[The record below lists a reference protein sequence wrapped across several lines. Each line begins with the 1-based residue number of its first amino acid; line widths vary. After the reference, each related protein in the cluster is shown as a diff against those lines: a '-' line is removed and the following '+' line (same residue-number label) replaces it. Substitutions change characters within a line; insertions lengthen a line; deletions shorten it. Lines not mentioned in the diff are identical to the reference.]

1 MGAWRC
7 SARTAWSQHRPARD
21 EWPRRHFALRR
32 VRRRA
37 RRDGHAALHW
47 EPRNKTAGLGG
58 IRVMQWRISSLVKT
72 FVSPDSSLG
81 ELDAQSVATLIATA
95 SDIALVVDADGTIR
109 DIAFQSEEL
118 ADDLDGSG
126 GWVGRKLMATVVPD
140 SRPKVTHLLADAAAH
155 NTKPKWRHLNHAALD
170 GRSIPVLYCAVQVG
184 QDGRMVAFGRD
195 LRAMS
200 SLQQKLMTAQ
210 EALERDY
217 SRMREVEARYRLL
230 FQMSS
235 EAVLILDTVRHRV
248 VEANPAARALFGG
261 RADQASGQALGDI
274 FSPDTLD
281 SIAAH
286 LGAIRAD
293 GRAEEF
299 TARLAGDG
307 AEVLV
312 AASLFRQEN
321 ATLFLVRI
329 SPAPA
334 DTTRVPDVK
343 RKLLRLVESAPD
355 GFVVTD
361 STGNIL
367 TANNAFLEMAGLA
380 DEDMARGESL
390 DRWVG
395 TSGVELDLLI
405 TNLRQRG
412 SVRFFTTT
420 VRGEDT
426 ASAQVEIS
434 AVSIGNGGQPSF
446 GFAIR
451 AIGPRLQVEPRASR
465 PLPRSIEQLTELIG
479 RVPLKDL
486 VRESTDVIE
495 KLCIEAALEL
505 TGDNRASAAEML
517 GLSRQSLYVKLRRY
531 GLGDLATNE
540 QN

>member
-1 MGAWRC
+1 
-7 SARTAWSQHRPARD
+7 
-21 EWPRRHFALRR
+21 
-32 VRRRA
+32 
-37 RRDGHAALHW
+37 
-47 EPRNKTAGLGG
+47 
-58 IRVMQWRISSLVKT
+58 MQWRISALVKT
-72 FVSPDSSLG
+72 FASPDSSLG
-81 ELDAQSVATLIATA
+81 SLDAQSVATLIATA
-95 SDIALVVDADGTIR
+95 SDIALIVDQDGTIR
-109 DIAFQSEEL
+109 DMAFQSEEL
-118 ADDLDGSG
+118 SADLDTSRD
-126 GWVGRKLMATVVPD
+126 WIGRKFASTVVSD
-140 SRPKVTHLLADAAAH
+140 SVAKVTHLLVDAATPHA
-155 NTKPKWRHLNHAALD
+155 KPKWRHLNHATSTGA
-170 GRSIPVLYCAVQVG
+170 SVPVLYCAVQVG
-184 QDGRMVAFGRD
+184 HDGRAVAFGRD

-200 SLQQKLMTAQ
+200 LLQQRLVTAQ

-217 SRMREVEARYRLL
+217 SRMSEVEARYRLL

-235 EAVLILDTVRHRV
+235 EAVLILDPVRHRV
-248 VEANPAARALFGG
+248 VEANPAARQLFHVQ
-261 RADQASGQALGDI
+261 ADKPSGQTLAQL
-274 FSPDTLD
+274 FSRDTVE
-281 SIAAH
+281 SVTAH

-299 TARLAGDG
+299 AAKLAADD
-307 AEVLV
+307 APVMVSAL
-312 AASLFRQEN
+312 LFRQEN

-329 SPAPA
+329 TQAA
-334 DTTRVPDVK
+334 DGTQRTPDVK
-343 RKLLRLVESAPD
+343 RTLLRLVESAPD

-361 STGNIL
+361 STGNVL

-380 DEDMARGESL
+380 DEDLARGESL

-395 TSGVELDLLI
+395 TSGVELDVLI

-420 VRGEDT
+420 VRHEDGS
-426 ASAQVEIS
+426 SAKVEIS
-434 AVSIGNGGQPSF
+434 AVAIGNGGQPSF

-451 AIGPRLQVEPRASR
+451 NIGPRLLVESQATRA
-465 PLPRSIEQLTELIG
+465 LPRSIEQLTELIG
-479 RVPLKDL
+479 RVSLKEL

>member
-1 MGAWRC
+1 
-7 SARTAWSQHRPARD
+7 
-21 EWPRRHFALRR
+21 
-32 VRRRA
+32 
-37 RRDGHAALHW
+37 
-47 EPRNKTAGLGG
+47 
-58 IRVMQWRISSLVKT
+58 MQWRISSLVKT

-95 SDIALVVDADGTIR
+95 SDVALVVDADGIIR

-118 ADDLDGSG
+118 SEDLDTSRE
-126 GWVGRKLMATVVPD
+126 WVGRKMVSTVVLD
-140 SRPKVTHLLADAAAH
+140 SRAKVAHLLADAAMH
-155 NTKPKWRHLNHAALD
+155 NAKPKWRHLNHATSD

-184 QDGRMVAFGRD
+184 EDGRMVAFGRD

-200 SLQQKLMTAQ
+200 SLQQRLMTAQ
-210 EALERDY
+210 ESLERDY
-217 SRMREVEARYRLL
+217 ARMREVEARYRLL

-235 EAVLILDTVRHRV
+235 EAVLIVDTVRHRV
-248 VEANPAARALFGG
+248 VEANPAARAMFRRPG
-261 RADQASGQALGDI
+261 DSASGQALDEI
-274 FSPDTLD
+274 FAAGTVESV
-281 SIAAH
+281 AAH

-299 TARLAGDG
+299 PARLAGND

-312 AASLFRQEN
+312 SASLFRQEN
-321 ATLFLVRI
+321 ATLFLVRV
-329 SPAPA
+329 SPAPKDA
-334 DTTRVPDVK
+334 VQVPDVK

-361 STGNIL
+361 SAGNVL
-367 TANNAFLEMAGLA
+367 TANKSFLEMTGLA
-380 DEDMARGESL
+380 DEDQVRGEPL
-390 DRWVG
+390 DRWIG
-395 TSGVELDLLI
+395 TSGVELDVLI

-420 VRGEDT
+420 VHGDD
-426 ASAQVEIS
+426 AAHVQVEIS
-434 AVSIGNGGQPSF
+434 AVAIGNGGQPSF

-451 AIGPRLQVEPRASR
+451 NIGPRLQLEPRAAHQ
-465 PLPRSIEQLTELIG
+465 LPRSIEQLTELIG

-531 GLGDLATNE
+531 GLGDLATHE

>member
-1 MGAWRC
+1 
-7 SARTAWSQHRPARD
+7 
-21 EWPRRHFALRR
+21 
-32 VRRRA
+32 
-37 RRDGHAALHW
+37 
-47 EPRNKTAGLGG
+47 
-58 IRVMQWRISSLVKT
+58 MQWRISSLVKS
-72 FVSPDSSLG
+72 FVYPDQSLG
-81 ELDAQSVATLIATA
+81 DLDARSVATLIATA
-95 SDIALVVDADGTIR
+95 SDVALIIDPDGTIR

-118 ADDLDGSG
+118 LADLDTSR
-126 GWVGRKLMATVVPD
+126 GWVGRKLISTVAPD

-155 NTKPKWRHLNHAALD
+155 NARPKWRHINHLTSD

-184 QDGRMVAFGRD
+184 EDGRSVAFGRD

-200 SLQQKLMTAQ
+200 SLQQRLMTAQ
-210 EALERDY
+210 ETLERDY

-230 FQMSS
+230 FQMST
-235 EAVLILDTVRHRV
+235 EAVLIVDTVRHRV
-248 VEANPAARALFGG
+248 VEANPAARALFDPNS
-261 RADQASGQALGDI
+261 AEAVGQSLPEI
-274 FSPDTLD
+274 FSADTLE
-281 SIAAH
+281 SVQAH
-286 LGAIRAD
+286 LAAIRAD
-293 GRAEEF
+293 GRAETF
-299 TARLAGDG
+299 PARLAVNSADVMVG
-307 AEVLV
+307 A
-312 AASLFRQEN
+312 SIFRQEN
-321 ATLFLVRI
+321 ATLFLIRI
-329 SPAPA
+329 TAA
-334 DTTRVPDVK
+334 QTEATAVPDVK
-343 RKLLRLVESAPD
+343 RKLLKLVESAPD

-361 STGNIL
+361 NTGNIL
-367 TANNAFLEMAGLA
+367 TANAAFLELAGLA
-380 DEDMARGESL
+380 TEDMARGESL

-395 TSGVELDLLI
+395 AAGVELDVLI

-420 VRGEDT
+420 VRSEDST
-426 ASAQVEIS
+426 TAQVEIS

-451 AIGPRLQVEPRASR
+451 NIGPRLQLETKPAR

-479 RVPLKDL
+479 RVSLKDL

>member
-1 MGAWRC
+1 
-7 SARTAWSQHRPARD
+7 
-21 EWPRRHFALRR
+21 
-32 VRRRA
+32 
-37 RRDGHAALHW
+37 
-47 EPRNKTAGLGG
+47 
-58 IRVMQWRISSLVKT
+58 MQWRISSLVKT
-72 FVSPDSSLG
+72 FVSPDASLG
-81 ELDAQSVATLIATA
+81 ELDARSVATLIATA
-95 SDIALVVDADGTIR
+95 SDIALVVDATGIIR

-118 ADDLDGSG
+118 SDDLDTSSE
-126 GWVGRKLMATVVPD
+126 WVGRTLMSTVVAD

-155 NTKPKWRHLNHAALD
+155 NAKPKWRHLNHANSD
-170 GRSIPVLYCAVQVG
+170 GRSVPVLYCAVQVG
-184 QDGRMVAFGRD
+184 ENGRMVAFGRD

-200 SLQQKLMTAQ
+200 ALQQRLMMAQ
-210 EALERDY
+210 ETLERDY

-230 FQMSS
+230 FQMSA
-235 EAVLILDTVRHRV
+235 EAVIVLDTVRHRV
-248 VEANPAARALFGG
+248 VEANPAARGLFG
-261 RADQASGQALGDI
+261 DKLQQASGQALADI
-274 FSPDTLD
+274 FTADTLE
-281 SIAAH
+281 SVQAH

-293 GRAEEF
+293 GRPEEF
-299 TARLAGDG
+299 SARLVSTG
-307 AEVLV
+307 ADVVV

-329 SPAPA
+329 AAAPA
-334 DTTRVPDVK
+334 DPASVPDVK
-343 RKLLRLVESAPD
+343 RKLLKLVESAPD

-361 STGNIL
+361 SAGNIL
-367 TANNAFLEMAGLA
+367 TANGAFLEMAGLA

-395 TSGVELDLLI
+395 NSGVELDVLI

-412 SVRFFTTT
+412 SVRFFSTT
-420 VRGEDT
+420 VRNES
-426 ASAQVEIS
+426 AAVAQVEIS
-434 AVSIGNGGQPSF
+434 AVAIGNGGQPSF

-451 AIGPRLQVEPRASR
+451 NVGPRLQVDARQAS
-465 PLPRSIEQLTELIG
+465 PMPRSIEQLTELIG

-540 QN
+540 QD